1 MAPIMDIDKPDTS
14 AEEAATAKSTTTTA
28 VATNPKKKKNSS
40 NNPSASSE
48 TAALHPDMALA
59 QDIHRLTMVQNGKLS
74 IKDATSIIG
83 FSTQELLE
91 KVMARVGTGGKS
103 LAEAMKENESK
114 YKPTGS
120 SSAEGENVTTATKDN
135 ENVKNVSPEPLL
147 NPPLYRHLQST
158 LSYTSPNALTDDDLN
173 TLTSHHESILQALN
187 DAVAKAK
194 DEAGDTEVLHAH
206 MDIARYQAK
215 CSTKES
221 ALSAYR
227 TAISLPKLSVGKKLD
242 AHLEMARVCSFWGD
256 YKQMKETLADATKA
270 TAKGGDWDR
279 RNRLKIYQA
288 LSHLLVRDVESAS
301 KLLVEGIATFSCT
314 ELCAYSEF
322 IVYAILTGL
331 LNLKRTELK
340 KSIIDGS
347 EVLQVAKDIPVVIR
361 LANTLYDCDYKAYL
375 HTLVDLQPHLIAN
388 RYLQPH
394 AGYLL
399 RELHVIAYQQF
410 LDSYQSVTLE
420 SMATTFGVGIDFLDV
435 QLSRFIAAGRL
446 TAKIDK
452 YGGVVET
459 NRPDWKNARYKE
471 MIQKGDLLLNRVQK
485 LGRVVDL

>member
-1 MAPIMDIDKPDTS
+1 MDIDKPDTS
-14 AEEAATAKSTTTTA
+14 AEDAATAKSTTTTA
-28 VATNPKKKKNSS
+28 SATTPKKKKKSN

-48 TAALHPDMALA
+48 TASLHPDMALA

-74 IKDATSIIG
+74 IEDATSIIG
-83 FSTQELLE
+83 VSTQELLE

-103 LAEAMKENESK
+103 LEEAMKENESK

-120 SSAEGENVTTATKDN
+120 SSSSAEGENATTATKDD
-135 ENVKNVSPEPLL
+135 ESDKNVSPEPLL
-147 NPPLYRHLQST
+147 NPPLFRHLQST
-158 LSYTSPNALTDDDLN
+158 LSYTSPNALTDDNLN

-187 DAVAKAK
+187 DAITKAK

-256 YKQMKETLADATKA
+256 YKQMKEILAEATKA

-279 RNRLKIYQA
+279 RNRLKVYQA

-314 ELCAYSEF
+314 ELCDYSEF

-340 KSIIDGS
+340 KSIINGS
-347 EVLQVAKDIPVVIR
+347 EVLQVAKDIPVVVSCFCCA
-361 LANTLYDCDYKAYL
+361 L
-375 HTLVDLQPHLIAN
+375 
-388 RYLQPH
+388 
-394 AGYLL
+394 
-399 RELHVIAYQQF
+399 
-410 LDSYQSVTLE
+410 
-420 SMATTFGVGIDFLDV
+420 
-435 QLSRFIAAGRL
+435 
-446 TAKIDK
+446 
-452 YGGVVET
+452 
-459 NRPDWKNARYKE
+459 
-471 MIQKGDLLLNRVQK
+471 
-485 LGRVVDL
+485 